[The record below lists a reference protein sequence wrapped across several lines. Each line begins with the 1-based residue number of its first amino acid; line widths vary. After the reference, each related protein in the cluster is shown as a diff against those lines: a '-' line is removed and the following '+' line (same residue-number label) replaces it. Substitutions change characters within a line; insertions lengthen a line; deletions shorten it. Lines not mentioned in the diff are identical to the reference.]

1 VSRFPSLSVVMVAYN
16 EQACLPAAAERTMAF
31 LAERVEDPELVLVD
45 DGSTD
50 ETGRLIDALDARC
63 EWVRA
68 CHHDVNRGAGAAL
81 RTGFVE
87 ARGDWITIMPAD
99 GQIDPY
105 EIEAFF
111 AAAAGADL
119 VLSNYRDR
127 AGRSSL
133 QRRALTAGFQVATLL
148 ILQTT
153 IKGESIYVVRRELLG
168 RLLGRLRS
176 ETFFLNIELP
186 IRAER
191 EGARLRSVLID
202 YHPRSAGRSKVT
214 GAGRILRTIGE
225 MMGLRVSLWRERLD
239 GS

>member
-16 EQACLPAAAERTMAF
+16 EEACLPAAAERTVAF
-31 LAERVEDPELVLVD
+31 LSERVVDPELILVD
-45 DGSTD
+45 DGSSD
-50 ETGRLIDALDARC
+50 ATGTLVDGIAARRR
-63 EWVRA
+63 WVRA
-68 CHHDVNRGAGAAL
+68 YHHAENRGVGAAL
-81 RTGFVE
+81 RTGF
-87 ARGDWITIMPAD
+87 AAACRDWIAIMPAD

-111 AAAAGADL
+111 NEAREVDL

-133 QRRALTAGFQVATLL
+133 HRRVLTAGFQLATLS

-153 IKGESIYVVRRELLG
+153 IKGESIYVVRRELLR

-176 ETFFLNIELP
+176 DTFFLNIELP

-191 EGARLRSVLID
+191 EGASLRSVLID
-202 YHPRSAGRSKVT
+202 FHPRAAGRSKVT

-225 MMGLRVSLWRERLD
+225 MIELRVSLWRERRD
-239 GS
+239 AS